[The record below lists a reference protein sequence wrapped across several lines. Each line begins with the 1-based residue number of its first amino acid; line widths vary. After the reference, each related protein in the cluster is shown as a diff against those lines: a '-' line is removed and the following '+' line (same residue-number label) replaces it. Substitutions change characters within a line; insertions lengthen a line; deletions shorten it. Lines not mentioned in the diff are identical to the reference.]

1 MGLFNKKEKKIIAE
15 ISKKNKTYHDDL
27 EKEIKELLEDLKHDF
42 QENKIILE
50 DFSAFIH
57 QIQSSL
63 SEKETEQLNTYF
75 RQVSKMKSC
84 AKKSIEG
91 LHYLSREHKKIA
103 KEALR
108 DCEQFL
114 S

>member
-1 MGLFNKKEKKIIAE
+1 MGLFNKKEKKIISE
-15 ISKKNKTYHDDL
+15 ISKKNKTHHEDIAR
-27 EKEIKELLEDLKHDF
+27 ETKELLEDLRHEY

-84 AKKSIEG
+84 ARKSIEG
-91 LHYLSREHKKIA
+91 LNYLSREQKKIA
-103 KEALR
+103 QEALR